1 MILPFQRPPQVLLE
15 QRQRP
20 LPTKQCRSCRKPLS
34 MLLFYCYMHYNYWG
48 GGGVRYPPQPSIVA
62 NFNIIVMVKM
72 IGVHAFPS
80 TTITAV
86 TRISRIR
93 RRRSA
98 VSLLPSSP
106 NGKHALSSQQRY
118 TTSTKINLF
127 RSPKTTIKINDN
139 NNQKSN
145 TGTKYSMISKI
156 IQQLRRLLFPFLRT
170 KSVQHPPNVSLTI
183 VDDDDNNIR
192 RMEDIGMTK
201 ATLPEWMKKSSSV
214 QQVASATSTLL
225 SKQQQ
230 QPLPHSTISSNNIM
244 QPHITE
250 DDKLKFVNAAL
261 QSHNIHIPSL
271 TKMSHRRGD
280 IVEPMNHGPSTLHN
294 RHDIIPEKTA
304 PHLPP
309 QPSTITTTTRTGKK
323 LKHPTTTHPTEPLE
337 QQWIDRILND
347 PKPFTSMVPEPSSP
361 ILKTPQQQYISSA
374 YTKQSPFTAATTTD
388 TVTTPTTTAQE
399 IYWNN
404 RKAMD
409 LVQQRL
415 IHLTMNTNPVD
426 QTIETLDPPPKETL
440 KENQGIKDT
449 VARSIR
455 PTNTSDSVLTSIR
468 NKIMIHDTNVPD
480 DTNRLS
486 MSRTRT
492 MNANTPVECESQGI
506 NDTMLRPTSTN
517 TSDSMLTSI
526 QNKIMTYDTNVL
538 DDTNRL
544 SMSSTRTMNANTAV
558 ECEIPQQQ
566 QQQQK
571 RPAVLPM
578 SSTPQ
583 KKIIR
588 MQIPLTEPD
597 DVRNDLDPNV
607 HGVDPTTTATTTTP
621 TKTKDDPD
629 ATTTTPVTKQQLDRA
644 KMWGIDMSKFG

>member
-48 GGGVRYPPQPSIVA
+48 GGGVRYPPQTSIVA
-62 NFNIIVMVKM
+62 NFNIVIVKM
-72 IGVHAFPS
+72 IGVYAFPS

-127 RSPKTTIKINDN
+127 RSPKTIIKFNDN
-139 NNQKSN
+139 NNNNQKNN

-183 VDDDDNNIR
+183 VDDDDDNNIR
-192 RMEDIGMTK
+192 RMEDVGMTK
-201 ATLPEWMKKSSSV
+201 ATLPEWMKKSSYV
-214 QQVASATSTLL
+214 QQIPSTTATLL

-230 QPLPHSTISSNNIM
+230 QPLPRSTISSNNNM

-294 RHDIIPEKTA
+294 RHDIIPGKTA

-309 QPSTITTTTRTGKK
+309 HPSTITTTTRTGKK

-347 PKPFTSMVPEPSSP
+347 PKRFTSLVPEPSSP

-415 IHLTMNTNPVD
+415 IHLTMNTDPVD
-426 QTIETLDPPPKETL
+426 QIVKTLDAPPKETL

-492 MNANTPVECESQGI
+492 MNT
-506 NDTMLRPTSTN
+506 TTS
-517 TSDSMLTSI
+517 
-526 QNKIMTYDTNVL
+526 
-538 DDTNRL
+538 
-544 SMSSTRTMNANTAV
+544 V
-558 ECEIPQQQ
+558 ECEIPQ

-571 RPAVLPM
+571 RPAVLPI

-597 DVRNDLDPNV
+597 DVHNDLDPNV